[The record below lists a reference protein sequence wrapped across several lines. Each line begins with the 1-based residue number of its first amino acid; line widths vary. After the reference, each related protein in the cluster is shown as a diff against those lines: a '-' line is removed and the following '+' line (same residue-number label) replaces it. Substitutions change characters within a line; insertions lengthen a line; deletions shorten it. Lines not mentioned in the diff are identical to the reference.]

1 MEEWVLRRFLDFF
14 GFRKKSLTIELL
26 SKNHARALR
35 DIRKVRLE
43 NGCLVAHKRGGGV
56 FYVPLGAYHLIEVKG
71 GGYAKKIKLPTEGG
85 RVEGS
90 F

>member
-1 MEEWVLRRFLDFF
+1 VKKLLSFL
-14 GFRKKSLTIELL
+14 GLRKKSLTVELL
-26 SKNHARALR
+26 SKNNARALR
-35 DIRKVRLE
+35 EIRKIRLR

-56 FYVPLGAYHLIEVKG
+56 FYVPLGAYHLIEVRG
-71 GGYAKKIKLPTEGG
+71 GGYGKKIKLPTEGG